1 MYQKK
6 NKIRN
11 PNLIH
16 ALQHSWKDY
25 LHLPRYGSNLSVIN
39 GWMDKDNVLY
49 IQWVPYTRT
58 SKLQTLK
65 DAYVRSINVRHE
77 GNSSLP
83 AAAYRWCSFSSSL
96 PPPLF
101 PPVSNSSCLFTQQ
114 QPLYATYCTVLL
126 NFSGYCKI
134 KIFCFFNVLLCE
146 KYYKPI
152 TVQVNCVSGVLGLSL
167 LDLQTKWT
175 YECTLRAHSN
185 VRDIL
190 HIYIYIYI
198 HIYICIYIHIYIYTI
213 FL

>member
-1 MYQKK
+1 M
-6 NKIRN
+6 
-11 PNLIH
+11 NLQVANFKMH
-16 ALQHSWKDY
+16 MCVPSMSGMRETPACRRCLLLMLLQ
-25 LHLPRYGSNLSVIN
+25 
-39 GWMDKDNVLY
+39 
-49 IQWVPYTRT
+49 
-58 SKLQTLK
+58 LQ
-65 DAYVRSINVRHE
+65 
-77 GNSSLP
+77 
-83 AAAYRWCSFSSSL
+83 SL
-96 PPPLF
+96 PPLLF

-126 NFSGYCKI
+126 SFSSYCKI

-198 HIYICIYIHIYIYTI
+198 HTHTHT
-213 FL
+213 